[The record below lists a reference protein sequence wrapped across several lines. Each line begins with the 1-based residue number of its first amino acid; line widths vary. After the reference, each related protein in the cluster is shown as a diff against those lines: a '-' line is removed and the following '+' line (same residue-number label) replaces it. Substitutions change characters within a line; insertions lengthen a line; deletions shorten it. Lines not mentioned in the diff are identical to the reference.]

1 MSAPLGPDLDPRDLD
16 PVSEPPDDDDLV
28 EADVDGAGWA
38 GLELSGV
45 RIASSRFTGVD
56 LTGAGWRN
64 VRLYGCRFERVDLSG
79 ARLSGLTVERC
90 AFVD

>member
-45 RIASSRFTGVD
+45 RIARTYAIAAIAPID
-56 LTGAGWRN
+56 API
-64 VRLYGCRFERVDLSG
+64 
-79 ARLSGLTVERC
+79 AM
-90 AFVD
+90 